1 MMSTSS
7 RGRRRARR
15 PSAAAGSAA
24 QEMAQASEHP
34 LTDST
39 SDSGQPQLVEEVTQR
54 VLQALA
60 EVNQKG
66 KKRSQGRQGANSKK
80 KRQRTPST
88 SGGEISG
95 FSTIHGEI
103 SNYHTKEIPKC
114 LEDTAS
120 RLLEAAVS
128 QNTHQSYR
136 TAMSVFQKYHQCTF
150 STSPKFPTT
159 VSQVI
164 YFVAWLHQQGK
175 SYNTINTYL
184 AGLSYYHQVNAFT
197 DPTQF
202 FVVKRL
208 IKGVQH
214 LSSKPDIRLPITP
227 QILQQLV
234 EALKYTV
241 SGRFNRCLLKAMF
254 TLSFFAFL
262 RVGEVS
268 AKCRSNVKNVIRM
281 ENLVLDEPLKNAKYM
296 TLTLRHFKHNDS
308 CRPVCLHIALQK
320 CKSICPV
327 RAMIKYIKAR
337 GSGSGPLFT
346 FDGYS
351 PITQSYFTSEL
362 KNTLCYVG
370 LDPKLYKSHSFRIG
384 AASYAFHS
392 KIPEDK
398 IRLMGRWNSSAVR
411 RYFRIPVF
419 DSIDISP

>member
-136 TAMSVFQKYHQCTF
+136 TAMSVFQKYHQCKSKVPYYSISGYIFCGMASSARKIIQYYQHLF
-150 STSPKFPTT
+150 SGALLLPSSERIHRP
-159 VSQVI
+159 
-164 YFVAWLHQQGK
+164 
-175 SYNTINTYL
+175 NTI
-184 AGLSYYHQVNAFT
+184 F
-197 DPTQF
+197 
-202 FVVKRL
+202 
-208 IKGVQH
+208 
-214 LSSKPDIRLPITP
+214 
-227 QILQQLV
+227 
-234 EALKYTV
+234 
-241 SGRFNRCLLKAMF
+241 C
-254 TLSFFAFL
+254 
-262 RVGEVS
+262 
-268 AKCRSNVKNVIRM
+268 C
-281 ENLVLDEPLKNAKYM
+281 
-296 TLTLRHFKHNDS
+296 
-308 CRPVCLHIALQK
+308 
-320 CKSICPV
+320 
-327 RAMIKYIKAR
+327 
-337 GSGSGPLFT
+337 
-346 FDGYS
+346 
-351 PITQSYFTSEL
+351 
-362 KNTLCYVG
+362 
-370 LDPKLYKSHSFRIG
+370 
-384 AASYAFHS
+384 
-392 KIPEDK
+392 
-398 IRLMGRWNSSAVR
+398 
-411 RYFRIPVF
+411 
-419 DSIDISP
+419 